1 MPVMKKEIELNDGT
15 KIWVRQASGMDKLK
29 IETAQARVF
38 REHRHFGLDPNE
50 WSAKQHEEF
59 AEAIDN
65 AGCGIEQQMEQWIP
79 KCIIDKDFDVDTLTS
94 EECRDILSFVRGD
107 DLEGAIPLASS
118 SE

>member
-1 MPVMKKEIELNDGT
+1 MPVLKKEIELNDGT

-38 REHRHFGLDPNE
+38 RDFRHFGLDPSE
-50 WSAKQHEEF
+50 WSPKQNEEF
-59 AEAIDN
+59 AQAIDE
-65 AGCGIEQQMEQWIP
+65 AGCGIEQQMQQWIP
-79 KCIIDKDFDVDTLTS
+79 KCVMDKDFDVESLTS
-94 EECRDILSFVRGD
+94 EECRDILYFIRGD